1 MNFPV
6 FRKYSHNRTFFKI
19 NSDKNFEELNL
30 IGKTYTLRHFEVK
43 IFSDRVFIQD
53 MIENKD
59 HYWTEIS
66 EGEYEEKKAYC
77 LEELKPL

>member
-19 NSDKNFEELNL
+19 HSTMNFEELNL
-30 IGKTYTLRHFEVK
+30 IGNTYILRFFEVK
-43 IFSDRVFIQD
+43 IFSGRIFIQD

-59 HYWTEIS
+59 HYWIEIS
-66 EGEYEEKKAYC
+66 EKEYEEKKSYC
-77 LEELKPL
+77 QEKLRSL